1 VSTTTVTPAPRIEI
15 VDALRGSALMGI
27 LLLHSAEHFD
37 FVAYPPNPPAWLQAL
52 NDRAFGTVAFL
63 FAGKA
68 YAIFA
73 MLFGLSFFIILDRA
87 ARRGVNF
94 RWRFLW
100 RLAVLGIIGYV
111 HSLLY
116 CGDIL
121 TFLAVLGVPLVV
133 FHGLGNRSLAWISA
147 LLLLQLPFLWQLARV
162 IVEPGYAP
170 PSDHF
175 GRYYGAIYPA
185 FGSEG
190 LLAVCRANAVDGQLA
205 KWWWMIDNGRYL
217 QMLGLFIWG
226 LLLGRLR
233 VFENPAAY
241 VRLAGKVLVI
251 GALAF
256 AALYYV
262 ELHLGVWLPRGPGL
276 GLARTLAGSY
286 VQLSQLLVWA
296 GGFVLLYHFTRGRA
310 LLRLLVPFGR
320 MSLTCYVT
328 QALFWV
334 PMYYHFGF
342 GLYRRIGPFYSI
354 LAGAAFFVVQLAA
367 AHWWL
372 RHFQYGPLEWLWR
385 CGTQLSWAT
394 PLRRRDASAGPAT
407 DASPCPAVAAR

>member
-1 VSTTTVTPAPRIEI
+1 
-15 VDALRGSALMGI
+15 MGI

-37 FVAYPPNPPAWLQAL
+37 FVVYPPNPPAWLQAL
-52 NDRAFGTVAFL
+52 NDNAFGTVGFL
-63 FAGKA
+63 FAGKS

-87 ARRGVNF
+87 AQRGVNF

-100 RLAVLGIIGYV
+100 RLAVLGIIGYA

-133 FHGLGNRSLAWISA
+133 FYGLGNRTLAWISA
-147 LLLLQLPFLWQLARV
+147 LLLLQLPFLWQLGRV
-162 IVEPGYAP
+162 LLDPGYAP
-170 PSDHF
+170 PGDHF
-175 GRYYGAIYPA
+175 GRFYGAIYPA
-185 FGSEG
+185 FGNGG
-190 LLAVCRANAVDGQLA
+190 LLDVCRANAVDGQLA

-226 LLLGRLR
+226 LLLGRQR
-233 VFENPAAY
+233 VFEDPAAY
-241 VRLAGKVLVI
+241 VRLAWRALLI
-251 GALAF
+251 GGMAF
-256 AALYYV
+256 AVLYYV
-262 ELHLGVWLPRGPGL
+262 ELHLEGWLTRGPVL
-276 GLARTLAGSY
+276 RLARLLTGSY
-286 VQLSQLLVWA
+286 VQLSQMLAWA
-296 GGFVLLYHFTRGRA
+296 GGFVLLFHFTPVRA
-310 LLRLLVPFGR
+310 LLRLLTPFGR

-354 LAGAAFFVVQLAA
+354 LAGAGFFVVQLAA

-372 RHFQYGPLEWLWR
+372 KRFHYGPLEWIWR
-385 CGTQLSWAT
+385 CGTRLSWAT
-394 PLRRRDASAGPAT
+394 PFRRRDDVAGPAT
-407 DASPCPAVAAR
+407 GASPFPATALR

>member
-1 VSTTTVTPAPRIEI
+1 MATVSVRPRIQL
-15 VDALRGSALMGI
+15 VDALRGFALMGI

-37 FVAYPPNPPAWLQAL
+37 FLAYPPNPPAWLQTL
-52 NDRAFGTVAFL
+52 NGRAFGTVAFL
-63 FAGKA
+63 FAGKS

-87 ARRGVNF
+87 AQRGVNF

-121 TFLAVLGVPLVV
+121 SLLAVLGIPLVV
-133 FHGLGNRSLAWISA
+133 FHGLGNRVLLWISA
-147 LLLLQLPFLWQLARV
+147 LLLLQLPLVWQLTRLFL
-162 IVEPGYAP
+162 ESGYTPPGP
-170 PSDHF
+170 HF
-175 GRYYGAIYPA
+175 GPYYGAIYPA
-185 FGSEG
+185 FGNEG
-190 LLAVCRANAVDGQLA
+190 LLAVCRANAVNGQLA
-205 KWWWMIDNGRYL
+205 KWWWMVDNGRYL
-217 QMLGLFIWG
+217 QILGLFIWG
-226 LLLGRLR
+226 LLLGRWR
-233 VFENPAAY
+233 VFEQPAAY
-241 VRLAGKVLVI
+241 VRLAKRALLI
-251 GALAF
+251 GAIAF
-256 AALYYV
+256 PVLYYV
-262 ELHLGVWLPRGPGL
+262 ELHLGGWLPRGPGL
-276 GLARTLAGSY
+276 RVARTLTVSY
-286 VQLSQLLVWA
+286 VQLSQMLVWV
-296 GGFVLLYHFTRGRA
+296 GGFVLLYHFTRMRA
-310 LLRLLVPFGR
+310 LLHLLVPFGR

-342 GLYRRIGPFYSI
+342 GLYRQMGPFYSI

-385 CGTQLSWAT
+385 SATLLSFKTPFRKPTPAT
-394 PLRRRDASAGPAT
+394 PVTASTIGVAG
-407 DASPCPAVAAR
+407 